1 MNKNIEFGIGFLAGR
16 PNVCNIINCYYKE
29 IIKQTTINGYNVN
42 FNIFILLDLKYQKS
56 NQEQFYDL
64 NTDVH
69 KHIKVNYIT
78 PQDIQNEKDY
88 LVNSYNI
95 EKQDIDLIL
104 GDGYARA
111 RNSIMY
117 FALKNKIDYLLFW
130 DDDEYPIANIKS
142 KDNKIIWEKQN
153 NILEHLKNIINS
165 NVTVGYRCGNMS
177 PIPLIEFDS
186 DFRKRDFKKYIEAI
200 SNEAITWEK
209 VKTMLSYHRGIKYA
223 DARVLKE
230 KNIININ
237 NLGTKEWLLGSGIC
251 INLKKIDEVPPFY
264 NPPEARGEDAFFST
278 WLTNCK
284 VLQVPTYH
292 FHDGFL
298 KYTNILDGQ
307 YPTEFLEIKMKDDI
321 IIKRFLD
328 ASIGWI
334 KYKPLLTYISRR
346 SKYKQIINE
355 TKKNLQQSIFR
366 MNKMFN
372 NYDFSI
378 LLDELEK
385 YDTNVE
391 KHYEEYIRSFEIWTK
406 LKNEMK
412 KEI

>member
-130 DDDEYPIANIKS
+130 DDDEYPIANIKG

-209 VKTMLSYHRGIKYA
+209 VKTML
-223 DARVLKE
+223 
-230 KNIININ
+230 
-237 NLGTKEWLLGSGIC
+237 
-251 INLKKIDEVPPFY
+251 
-264 NPPEARGEDAFFST
+264 
-278 WLTNCK
+278 
-284 VLQVPTYH
+284 
-292 FHDGFL
+292 
-298 KYTNILDGQ
+298 
-307 YPTEFLEIKMKDDI
+307 
-321 IIKRFLD
+321 
-328 ASIGWI
+328 
-334 KYKPLLTYISRR
+334 
-346 SKYKQIINE
+346 
-355 TKKNLQQSIFR
+355 
-366 MNKMFN
+366 
-372 NYDFSI
+372 
-378 LLDELEK
+378 
-385 YDTNVE
+385 
-391 KHYEEYIRSFEIWTK
+391 
-406 LKNEMK
+406 
-412 KEI
+412 